1 MSNESQT
8 HKKQTPLTPNQT
20 STAATISSS
29 FGLSAEPGMMLQAS
43 GIPSFQGGTGRFSLP
58 FVSPTG
64 QVFWTVPFPSAYP
77 LSGSQSTT
85 FSTINPSPLI
95 LPYGQFL
102 SPLSL
107 SNSQS
112 PSVSSIQQSVAAKHH
127 SSLSSQESFDS
138 KEVESPSPISPLNQP
153 RHSFPEPLNEK
164 YKCLTTELPSSLHSK
179 VHSVIMTAS
188 SSDLKQRN
196 DHQKTIVKPLDDLPP
211 KVSSISPSPFISK
224 LLVRRNQEAVVSDT
238 KDNASLK
245 KLLVAQP
252 EEMQDP
258 LLDQLQDESDLMRFY
273 KCFKA
278 SKQSSHLHIEL
289 LPTEGNGNL
298 KWLQVRQKLFYI
310 DPDLGPV
317 TIARLLLSSNGVLR
331 FQLLFPVYKA
341 VYIKLF
347 FESEVEKV
355 LSDLS
360 SNHVLCPG
368 LIGYEDKYSVLG
380 YHPSHVRVLETR
392 HVKRY
397 DHESCPIWH
406 VPFTTYSKGNQNV
419 QKMCKMC
426 RALQNSI
433 VRLVNKACEIDPAE
447 RESWTDPSSNRPLA
461 YMSAADRDERY
472 RKLRQER
479 TQLLIKLRTY
489 EERLGIG
496 RSWSVCFFE
505 SLSMFH
511 WLILCVHCGISS
523 YVVSIYIV
531 RYHLDGI

>member
-8 HKKQTPLTPNQT
+8 HTRQIPLTPNQT
-20 STAATISSS
+20 STTATTSSS
-29 FGLSAEPGMMLQAS
+29 FGLSAQPGMMLAS
-43 GIPSFQGGTGRFSLP
+43 GIPSFQGSTGGFPLP
-58 FVSPTG
+58 FISPTG
-64 QVFWTVPFPSAYP
+64 QVFWTIPFPSTYP
-77 LSGSQSTT
+77 LSGSQSTAL
-85 FSTINPSPLI
+85 SAPNPSPLI

-102 SPLSL
+102 CPLSL

-112 PSVSSIQQSVAAKHH
+112 PSASSIQPSMATKHH
-127 SSLSSQESFDS
+127 FPLSSQGSSDS
-138 KEVESPSPISPLNQP
+138 KEVGSPSPISPLKQP
-153 RHSFPEPLNEK
+153 RHSFSEPASEK
-164 YKCLTTELPSSLHSK
+164 YKYITTELPSSLHSK
-179 VHSVIMTAS
+179 VHSVIMTAR
-188 SSDLKQRN
+188 SSDLEQRN
-196 DHQKTIVKPLDDLPP
+196 DHQKTRIKPLIDLPP
-211 KVSSISPSPFISK
+211 KASPVSPSPFISK
-224 LLVRRNQEAVVSDT
+224 LLVRRNQDAVVSDT

-245 KLLVAQP
+245 KLLVVQP
-252 EEMQDP
+252 QEMQDP
-258 LLDQLQDESDLMRFY
+258 LLDQLKDESDLMRFY

-310 DPDLGPV
+310 DPNLGPV
-317 TIARLLLSSNGVLR
+317 PIARLLLSSNGLLR

-341 VYIKLF
+341 VYVKLF
-347 FESEVEKV
+347 IESEVEKV

-360 SNHVLCPG
+360 PNHVLCPG
-368 LIGYEDKYSVLG
+368 LICYADKYSVLG

-406 VPFTTYSKGNQNV
+406 VPSMTYSKGDQNV

-426 RALQNSI
+426 RSLQNSI
-433 VRLVNKACEIDPAE
+433 VRLATKACEIDPAE

-461 YMSAADRDERY
+461 YMSAADREERY
-472 RKLRQER
+472 RKLRQDR

-496 RSWSVCFFE
+496 RTCFVCLNHSAYFT
-505 SLSMFH
+505 
-511 WLILCVHCGISS
+511 G
-523 YVVSIYIV
+523 
-531 RYHLDGI
+531 